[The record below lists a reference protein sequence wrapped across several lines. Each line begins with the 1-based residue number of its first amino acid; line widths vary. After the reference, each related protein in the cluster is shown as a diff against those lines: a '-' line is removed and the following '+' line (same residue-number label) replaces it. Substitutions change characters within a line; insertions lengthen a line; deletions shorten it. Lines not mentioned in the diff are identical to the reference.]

1 MQLKAFNEHIL
12 WKGQI
17 QKTNYSSFLIQPPMV
32 LPFINPLT
40 GRHVPPSRPTIA
52 EEIESSFKL
61 QSEAYW
67 DGVKARQRQYRLLNR
82 LS

>member
-17 QKTNYSSFLIQPPMV
+17 QKANYSSFVIQPPMV

-52 EEIESSFKL
+52 EEIESRYKL
-61 QSEAYW
+61 KSEAYW
-67 DGVKARQRQYRLLNR
+67 DGVKARQRQYRLANR
-82 LS
+82 Y

>member
-17 QKTNYSSFLIQPPMV
+17 QKANYRPFIFQPPMV
-32 LPFINPLT
+32 LPYINSLT
-40 GRHVPPSRPTIA
+40 GHHVPPSRPTIA
-52 EEIESSFKL
+52 EEIESRYKL

-67 DGVKARQRQYRLLNR
+67 DGVRERQRQYRLANR
-82 LS
+82 Y